1 MILTFASGKIYVKL
15 LIKKKHCPIL
25 VLKFQNKI
33 CRDFKMF
40 CTNFYDFYR
49 VLKKKK
55 KLRRVKKVQYFY
67 LLLLL
72 NQ

>member
-1 MILTFASGKIYVKL
+1 MVQVKYMSNYL
-15 LIKKKHCPIL
+15 FKKKQHCPIL

-33 CRDFKMF
+33 CRDFKIF

-55 KLRRVKKVQYFY
+55 KTQKGKESGVFLFIASA
-67 LLLLL
+67 
-72 NQ
+72 